1 VTRGGAIGK
10 AAGSVSSSRC
20 TPGDAPPPRL
30 RGLHHVTAICADAP
44 TSVRFYRDLLG
55 LRLVKRTVDFEAP
68 DVHHLYFGDERGS
81 PGSLLTLFEFRN
93 AGRGHAGAGTA
104 HLVRVRVASPDALG
118 FWAERLARAGV
129 DLAAG
134 SAPGALGL
142 RDPDGLALELVV
154 LGEEHGP
161 PLRASA
167 PGVPAE
173 LALCGLAGVRAY
185 GAAPQ
190 RLPEVL
196 GLPEAQLA
204 LDPAPLA
211 PSELG
216 AGTVHHVAF
225 AVADEAEQ
233 LAWRERLVA
242 AGAGPTP
249 VRDRRWFRSVYVREP
264 GGVLLE
270 LATEGPGFT
279 LDEDLGHLGEALR
292 LPEHLE
298 GLRARLERSLT
309 PLPAP
314 RPVA

>member
-1 VTRGGAIGK
+1 MPRVRRIAR
-10 AAGSVSSSRC
+10 AVPPEPQA
-20 TPGDAPPPRL
+20 TPAPVRD
-30 RGLHHVTAICADAP
+30 LHHVTAVCSDAP
-44 TSVRFYRDLLG
+44 TAVRFYRDLLG

-68 DVHHLYFGDERGS
+68 DVHHLYFGDDRGT
-81 PGSLLTLFEFRN
+81 PGSLLTFFEFRD

-104 HLVRVRVASPDALG
+104 HLVRLRVGSQDALA
-118 FWAERLARAGV
+118 FWAGRLARAGV
-129 DLAAG
+129 ELTAG

-142 RDPDGLALELVV
+142 RDPEGLALELVV

-161 PLRASA
+161 LLRASA
-167 PGVPAE
+167 PGVPAAH
-173 LALCGLAGVRAY
+173 ALGGLAGVRAFDAG
-185 GAAPQ
+185 GAPLA
-190 RLPEVL
+190 LPGLL
-196 GLPEAQLA
+196 GLPAEVLA

-225 AVADEAEQ
+225 AVDGDAEQ
-233 LAWRERLVA
+233 GAWRGRLA
-242 AGAGPTP
+242 EAGADPTP

-270 LATEGPGFT
+270 LATQGPGFA
-279 LDEDLGHLGEALR
+279 LDEDPAHLGEALR
-292 LPEHLE
+292 LPPDLE
-298 GLRARLERSLT
+298 PLRARLERSLT